1 MTDKAIQY
9 LNLDDVEPSVQK
21 VLTIKGK
28 SYEFKQPSVG
38 EFVNEMKRIKTLQSQ
53 FEGEDADQFDVLEA
67 MIDSQKHSV
76 KNAFPTIPEKVLN
89 DLTNDQLGAIRTFIE
104 KQFDKENEDAQ
115 DEAGNA
121 PAAGTESK
129 P

>member
-21 VLTIKGK
+21 VLKIKGK

-38 EFVNEMKRIKTLQSQ
+38 EFVNEMKRIKALQSQ

-67 MIDSQKHSV
+67 MIDSQKRSV

-89 DLTNDQLGAIRTFIE
+89 DLTNDQLGAIRAFIE